1 MNQGL
6 TPCDKRRDEYFSMQ
20 VWDEKEKKEVTWAPT
35 NANGYF
41 TGDSMTLKRAFAQSI
56 NSVAVRLGQ
65 EMGIKRIAETAHRMG
80 IVSPLDETP
89 ALALGSSD
97 VNLLELANAYCT
109 IADDG
114 KHHKPRLIERILD
127 KDGKE
132 IYVSP
137 ITMDQ
142 AIPYKSAYLV
152 QELLKSGLTERG
164 ATSMSLWGYVGK
176 FRDTE
181 FGGKTGTS
189 NNHSDAWFMAVS
201 PKLVVGA
208 WVGGEYRSIHFRTGA
223 LGQGSRT
230 ALPICGYFLE
240 SVLDDPA
247 FKQYRVRFNKP
258 KDDDITDD
266 MYNCQNTYYYHS
278 DTLQADTLEYEEDIM
293 LDDEG
298 NPIPK
303 TVEDNEG
310 NTDPANIEEDPFENL

>member
-1 MNQGL
+1 
-6 TPCDKRRDEYFSMQ
+6 
-20 VWDEKEKKEVTWAPT
+20 
-35 NANGYF
+35 
-41 TGDSMTLKRAFAQSI
+41 
-56 NSVAVRLGQ
+56 
-65 EMGIKRIAETAHRMG
+65 
-80 IVSPLDETP
+80 
-89 ALALGSSD
+89 

-303 TVEDNEG
+303 TVEGNEE